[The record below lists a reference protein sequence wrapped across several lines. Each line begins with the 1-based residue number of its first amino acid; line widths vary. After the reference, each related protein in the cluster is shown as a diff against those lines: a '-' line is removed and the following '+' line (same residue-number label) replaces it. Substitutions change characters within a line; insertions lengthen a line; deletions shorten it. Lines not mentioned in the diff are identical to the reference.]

1 MEKFNAELDLL
12 SKYMKYYID
21 CSEVRAKCDF
31 TTTYFHGKE
40 ILSNKKLLFGIPT
53 FEDFKNNNIIPL

>member
-1 MEKFNAELDLL
+1 MEKINAELDLL

-21 CSEVRAKCDF
+21 CLEVVTKLDF

-40 ILSNKKLLFGIPT
+40 ILSNKKLLFGTPT
-53 FEDFKNNNIIPL
+53 FEDFKNNNIIQP

>member
-1 MEKFNAELDLL
+1 MEEFNTELDLL
-12 SKYMKYYID
+12 SKYMQYYID
-21 CSEVRAKCDF
+21 CSEVIAKCDF